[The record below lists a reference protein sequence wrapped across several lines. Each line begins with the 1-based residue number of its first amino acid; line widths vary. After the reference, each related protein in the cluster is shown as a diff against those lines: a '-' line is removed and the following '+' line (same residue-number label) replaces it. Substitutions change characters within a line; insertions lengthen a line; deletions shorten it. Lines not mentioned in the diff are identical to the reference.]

1 MNATVTSKNQIT
13 IPEPIRRSMKLQ
25 KGDHL
30 VFEPVKEGWI
40 LRNIP
45 KSHLKSDGAAK
56 QYVRRKTPMS
66 LAEMKTAAADQ
77 AARDYFSS
85 SE

>member
-13 IPEPIRRSMKLQ
+13 ITEPIRRSMKLR

-40 LRNIP
+40 LRNKP
-45 KSHLKSDGAAK
+45 KIQQKSDGAAK
-56 QYVRRKTPMS
+56 QYLKRKTPMS
-66 LAEMKTAAADQ
+66 VDEMKEAAAAQ
-77 AARDYFSS
+77 AIRGYFGPN
-85 SE
+85 E